1 VLVVGVVRV
10 PELAVR
16 AKLELQELV
25 AELALVTLR
34 VSVRRRREKRRE
46 AERDRRRRRGRMEDR
61 VRFEVRVA
69 CGDVEA
75 GAGTRLGAAGRARA
89 EETRTT

>member
-1 VLVVGVVRV
+1 
-10 PELAVR
+10 
-16 AKLELQELV
+16 
-25 AELALVTLR
+25 
-34 VSVRRRREKRRE
+34 
-46 AERDRRRRRGRMEDR
+46 MEDR

-75 GAGTRLGAAGRARA
+75 GTGTRLGAAGRARA